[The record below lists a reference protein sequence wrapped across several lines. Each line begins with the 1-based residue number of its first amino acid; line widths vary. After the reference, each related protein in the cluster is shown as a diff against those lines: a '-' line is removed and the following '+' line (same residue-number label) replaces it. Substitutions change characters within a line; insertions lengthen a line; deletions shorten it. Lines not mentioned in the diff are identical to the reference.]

1 MTLLGE
7 RVNNL
12 LQSTIFSSLEG
23 QLNKICEAI
32 GSANLVQLMTS
43 ADLDGVLALAQLEAA
58 FLDNSLHYR
67 RRVLPPRRHVGRDHV
82 HELPD
87 VDGLIIHI
95 DPFLETQ
102 TLLEIG
108 EKYIHIY
115 PLAVELDFESSDK
128 KHHGALDCVSI
139 CAVLASMLSPDGA
152 RVRKQRPMAIAG
164 CWLRQGMESNYD
176 PVMSMLR
183 DHLDQEG
190 SIDIRPL
197 PEVPNPA
204 SGMIPGLAERMLKR
218 LVKRWP
224 EMDVEA
230 RSAAISE
237 LILPALRMDGI
248 STMRLEE
255 LVWHRAMIPGIE
267 SDIASQLHLA
277 GIGWPDDVDKARVH
291 ASSIADSL
299 IMNGH
304 L

>member
-176 PVMSMLR
+176 PVMSNLR

-237 LILPALRMDGI
+237 LILPALRLDGI

>member
-1 MTLLGE
+1 
-7 RVNNL
+7 
-12 LQSTIFSSLEG
+12 
-23 QLNKICEAI
+23 
-32 GSANLVQLMTS
+32 LVQLMTS

-102 TLLEIG
+102 NLLEIG
-108 EKYIHIY
+108 KKYIHIY
-115 PLAVELDFESSDK
+115 PLDVELDFESSDK

-152 RVRKQRPMAIAG
+152 RVRKQRPMTIAG

-176 PVMSMLR
+176 PVMSNLR
-183 DHLDQEG
+183 DHLDHEG

-218 LVKRWP
+218 LAKRWP
-224 EMDVEA
+224 DMDVEA

-255 LVWHRAMIPGIE
+255 LVWHRAMIPGVE

>member
-237 LILPALRMDGI
+237 LILPALRLDGI

-267 SDIASQLHLA
+267 SDIASQLHLV

>member
-176 PVMSMLR
+176 PVMSNLR

-218 LVKRWP
+218 LAKRWP

-237 LILPALRMDGI
+237 LILPALRLDGI

-267 SDIASQLHLA
+267 SDIASQLHLV

>member
-1 MTLLGE
+1 M
-7 RVNNL
+7 NNL
-12 LQSTIFSSLEG
+12 LQSVIFSSLED
-23 QLNKICEAI
+23 QLNEICEAI
-32 GSANLVQLMTS
+32 NSANLVQLMTS

-67 RRVLPPRRHVGRDHV
+67 RRVLPPRRHVGRTHV

-95 DPFLETQ
+95 DPFLESQ
-102 TLLEIG
+102 NLLEIS
-108 EKYIHIY
+108 EKYIHIF
-115 PLAVELDFESSDK
+115 PLAVELEIGTSEK

-204 SGMIPGLAERMLKR
+204 PGMIPGLAERMLKR
-218 LVKRWP
+218 LAKGWP

-230 RSAAISE
+230 RSAAIGE

-255 LVWHRAMIPGIE
+255 LVWHRAMIPGVD

-277 GIGWPDDVDKARVH
+277 GNGWPDDVDKARVH

-299 IMNGH
+299 IMNGY